1 MEPKQS
7 SMIYVLDFGGQTA
20 HLITRRL
27 KELGAQTKF
36 IVPED
41 ALAEIEK
48 ERPAGIVLSGGPMSV
63 YEKNAPTVDT
73 KIFEL
78 GIPILGICYGFQI
91 VPQLLGGEVISG
103 RKEYGPAKVRIK
115 NKESRITKELPKEFT
130 VWMNHGDEIVKL
142 PKDFEVVGET
152 EHVPFTFSVSTKR
165 NIYGILF
172 HPEVEHTEFGLQIL
186 KNFLDICGIKPFV
199 ILSVVEAS
207 HSTKSGVKDPSTRLS
222 LGRDD
227 KFHYLSSD
235 EMIQKIRETVGSA
248 HVIGAVSGG
257 VDSTVAATLVAKAI
271 GKQFT
276 PIFVNNGLMR
286 PDAVESVRN
295 LFKRFDIQPIV
306 CDVED
311 EMLSRLESITDS
323 EEKRKVIGN
332 FYVEVFERE
341 MKKLVFGHSGAKR
354 SGAIESH
361 EKQSDPIGRFPIENS
376 LQDDENKVKFLLQGT
391 IYSDVIESQGTKHAS
406 KIKSHHN
413 VGGLP
418 EHMKLQLLEPLRELY
433 KDEVR
438 ALGKLLELPE
448 EFVQK
453 QPFPGP
459 GFAVRIRG
467 EVTKERLS
475 QEKQADSIVLEEL
488 KKADWLSKVFI
499 SFPVMTGA
507 DSTAVKGDGKFMG
520 EVIALRVVDSK
531 DIMTATWAKLPYD
544 LLQRIS
550 SRIVNEVPNI
560 SRVVYDISTKPPAT
574 MEWE

>member
-1 MEPKQS
+1 
-7 SMIYVLDFGGQTA
+7 VLDSKNP
-20 HLITRRL
+20 LL
-27 KELGAQTKF
+27 KNVA
-36 IVPED
+36 
-41 ALAEIEK
+41 
-48 ERPAGIVLSGGPMSV
+48 
-63 YEKNAPTVDT
+63 
-73 KIFEL
+73 
-78 GIPILGICYGFQI
+78 
-91 VPQLLGGEVISG
+91 
-103 RKEYGPAKVRIK
+103 
-115 NKESRITKELPKEFT
+115 KEST

-142 PKDFEVVGET
+142 PDDFEVIGLT
-152 EHVPFTFSVSTKR
+152 DHVPYTCAVSKKR

-172 HPEVEHTEFGLQIL
+172 HPEVEHTDFGMQIL
-186 KNFLDICGIKPFV
+186 QNFLEICQSQK
-199 ILSVVEAS
+199 SVVKSQKNEIATAS
-207 HSTKSGVKDPSTRLS
+207 LS
-222 LGRDD
+222 PRN
-227 KFHYLSSD
+227 D
-235 EMIQKIRETVGSA
+235 ELNPEIMIKQIKQTVGSA

-286 PDAVESVRN
+286 DDAVISVQN
-295 LFKRFDIQPIV
+295 LFKRFDITPVIIE
-306 CDVED
+306 CEE
-311 EMLSRLESITDS
+311 EMVKKLAGITDS

-332 FYVEVFERE
+332 FYIEVFERE
-341 MKKLVFGHSGAKR
+341 LEKILESSHSEA
-354 SGAIESH
+354 SAIESQQNRPY
-361 EKQSDPIGRFPIENS
+361 QSANASF
-376 LQDDENKVKFLLQGT
+376 QDDNEDVFLLQGT

-418 EHMKLQLLEPLRELY
+418 EHMKLKLLEPLRELY

-438 ALGKLLELPE
+438 SLGKELGLPE

-467 EVTKERLS
+467 EVTKERLM
-475 QEKQADSIVLEEL
+475 QEKHADKIVLEEL
-488 KKADWLSKVFI
+488 KSAGWLEKVFI

-520 EVIALRVVDSK
+520 EVIALRVVESK
-531 DIMTATWAKLPYD
+531 DIMTATWAKLPYE
-544 LLQRIS
+544 LLQKIS